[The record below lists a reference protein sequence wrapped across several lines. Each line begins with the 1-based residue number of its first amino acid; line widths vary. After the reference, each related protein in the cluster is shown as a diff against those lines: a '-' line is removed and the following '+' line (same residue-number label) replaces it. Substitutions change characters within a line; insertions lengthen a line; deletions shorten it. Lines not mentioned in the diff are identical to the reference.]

1 MPGSKSHHADDN
13 IPAIY
18 PSALD
23 AVAQQAQVA
32 TFASSNSRRWGSP
45 ASASPERAETPG
57 DEPAESALLTGSFLL
72 LFTYVFLANT
82 WLGDDAYI
90 TFRVVENFVGGYGIT
105 FNPDERVQAY
115 THPLWMLLLSTAY
128 VITSDLFFT
137 ALAIS
142 YALCALTLVTVFRR
156 LHALWRSALFLG
168 LLLSS
173 KAFVDY
179 TSSGL
184 EYPLSF
190 LLLAIFYCR
199 FFAVAR
205 SPAVLAPSELIGLGL
220 IASLAFLNRSDS
232 ILLYAG
238 PLLYLAFVAWPIYRA
253 RLALLFAVS
262 LAPAALW
269 LLFSYVYYGF
279 PFPNTYY
286 AKVATG
292 IPRSLQF
299 RQGMAYVAN
308 SFNFDPF
315 TLGLIALSAA
325 VAVRARR
332 LPEIAATAS
341 ALLYVMYTV
350 SIGGDFMSGRF
361 FAMPLLIAAIV
372 VVWTINRREVAL
384 ILGAGLIAYN
394 VIAPLAPIKTRA
406 SYDGAWAW
414 RLQNGVKDERG
425 HYHQITNVLFYAP
438 FRTLPDHVWF
448 REGISF
454 RNSPEKVS
462 VQGSIGFFG
471 YNAGP
476 AKYVIDRNALSDP
489 LLARLPVSES
499 LYFEFYAG
507 HFFRELPNG
516 YFESRQQGRNLI
528 VDPLI
533 HEYYDKLL
541 NVTAGPIFSRA
552 RASDIWDLN
561 FGRFRRI
568 HEMVTAR
575 RPVSVSVA
583 ADNERF
589 STDVGIRNTRGDGAL
604 IASGRAGYLQ
614 MGPNIPLKAGHFRVQ
629 WIGTVNATPEQRLGY
644 VEVWDG
650 GRQLTRRPV
659 HAGEFAPDTK
669 VLAEIGFA
677 LKRPTTDLEYPTLR
691 GTGR

>member
-1 MPGSKSHHADDN
+1 
-13 IPAIY
+13 
-18 PSALD
+18 
-23 AVAQQAQVA
+23 VA
-32 TFASSNSRRWGSP
+32 TFASSTFRRRDSSLSTSP
-45 ASASPERAETPG
+45 AGAETPG
-57 DEPAESALLTGSFLL
+57 DDRAESALLTGSFLL
-72 LFTYVFLANT
+72 VFTYVFLANA

-90 TFRVVENFVGGYGIT
+90 TFRVVDNFVNGYGLT

-115 THPLWMLLLSTAY
+115 THPLWMLLLSAAY

-137 ALAIS
+137 TLAIS
-142 YALCALTLVTVFRR
+142 YALCALALVTVCRR
-156 LHALWRSALFLG
+156 LDSLWRSALFLG

-173 KAFVDY
+173 KAFIDY

-190 LLLAIFYCR
+190 FLLAVFYCR

-205 SPAVLAPSELIGLGL
+205 RSTVLEPTELVRFGL

-238 PLLYLAFVAWPIYRA
+238 PLLYLAVIAWPVYRA
-253 RLALLFAVS
+253 RLAILFGIS
-262 LAPAALW
+262 LAPVAFW
-269 LLFSYVYYGF
+269 LLFSYIYYGF

-292 IPRSLQF
+292 IPRSLQL

-308 SFNFDPF
+308 SINFDPF
-315 TLGLIALSAA
+315 TLGLIALAA
-325 VAVRARR
+325 VVAVRTRR

-341 ALLYVMYTV
+341 ASLYVLYTISV
-350 SIGGDFMSGRF
+350 GGDFMSGRF
-361 FAMPLLIAAIV
+361 FAMPLLISAIV
-372 VVWTINRREVAL
+372 IVWTITRREVGL
-384 ILGAGLIAYN
+384 ILGIGLIAYN
-394 VIAPLAPIKTRA
+394 VIAPLAPVKTRA

-454 RNSPEKVS
+454 RNRPEKAS

-476 AKYVIDRNALSDP
+476 TKYVIDRNALSDP

-499 LYFEFYAG
+499 LYFEFYSG
-507 HFFRELPNG
+507 HFFRELPDG
-516 YFESRQQGRNLI
+516 YFESREQGKNLI

-533 HEYYDKLL
+533 HDYYDKLL
-541 NVTAGPIFSRA
+541 NVTAGPIFSRT
-552 RASDIWDLN
+552 RAGDIWDLN
-561 FGRFRRI
+561 FGRYRRI

-575 RPVSVSVA
+575 RPVSVSVP

-589 STDVGIRNTRGDGAL
+589 STDVGIRNTRGDGVL

-614 MGPNIPLKAGHFRVQ
+614 MGPNMPLKAGHFRAR
-629 WIGTVNATPEQRLGY
+629 WIGTVNAPQGQRLGY
-644 VEVWDG
+644 VEVWDA
-650 GRQLTRRPV
+650 GRQITRQPV
-659 HAGEFAPDTK
+659 HAGEFGSEGK
-669 VLAEIGFA
+669 VIAEVGFA
-677 LKRPTTDLEYPTLR
+677 LKSPSTDLEYRLYVERDVKMILERVNLDSISLPDVADVAR
-691 GTGR
+691 